1 MRTRLRDAIGRTVLC
16 GNAEEHVKNGAGQKY
31 VFFDADFYK
40 EVAQR
45 AFLSQ
50 VGASGSC
57 SLYEGTKDEHTEFAI
72 QVCNERLRFVQHRAG
87 RDFYTWAT
95 KEPHDYLDCMA
106 MCHAVAASQGM
117 TGINF
122 TGSSSVRELPNART
136 RRRAKPKIKVI

>member
-16 GNAEEHVKNGAGQKY
+16 GNAEEHVKSGAGQKY

-57 SLYEGTKDEHTEFAI
+57 SLYKGDRDEHTDFAI
-72 QVCNERLRFVQHRAG
+72 QMCNERLRFVQHKAG
-87 RDFYTWAT
+87 RDFYTWAS

-106 MCHAVAASQGM
+106 MSYAVAASQGM

-122 TGSSSVRELPNART
+122 TGSSAILELPRDKMA
-136 RRRAKPKIKVI
+136 RRAKAKVRVI